1 MYKFS
6 FEKLE
11 VWKNTKQLTLVV
23 YHFIESFLQSKKYG
37 LTSQIFR
44 ASVSISS
51 NLAEGTNRKTKK
63 DKAHFTTMAY
73 SSLMKLLN
81 QIIISKDLSFLQEQD
96 YEFIRKQIDHIA
108 NQLNS
113 LRKYQLG

>member
-1 MYKFS
+1 
-6 FEKLE
+6 
-11 VWKNTKQLTLVV
+11 
-23 YHFIESFLQSKKYG
+23 
-37 LTSQIFR
+37 
-44 ASVSISS
+44 
-51 NLAEGTNRKTKK
+51 
-63 DKAHFTTMAY
+63 MAY

>member
-51 NLAEGTNRKTKK
+51 NLAEGTSRKTKK